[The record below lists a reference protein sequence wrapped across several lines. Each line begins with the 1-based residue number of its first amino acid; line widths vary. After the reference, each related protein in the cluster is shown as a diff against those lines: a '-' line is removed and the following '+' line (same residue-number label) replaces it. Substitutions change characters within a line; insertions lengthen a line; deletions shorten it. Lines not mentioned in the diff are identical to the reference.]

1 MKTESELEGIATNFH
16 YGANSFHFHDWLPG
30 ATKQLRQIQ
39 IDALREAREM
49 VEKHSI
55 WAADHDTDEPVNIP
69 NPALPEL
76 DKLIR
81 DLELR

>member
-1 MKTESELEGIATNFH
+1 MKTNSDLEQIFDTIRADSH
-16 YGANSFHFHDWLPG
+16 V
-30 ATKQLRQIQ
+30 LRRDVVAPSVKLLRSIQ
-39 IDALREAREM
+39 IDTLREAREM

-55 WAADHDTDEPVNIP
+55 WAADHETELVDIS

-81 DLELR
+81 ELELK